1 MGSNKNYSINKRD
14 GIQGIIFKFYIRL
27 YKLLFDKYQLLRQN
41 AHDLNWFY
49 NFSKLFILTTN

>member
-1 MGSNKNYSINKRD
+1 MVSVKNYSINKRD

-41 AHDLNWFY
+41 AHDLN
-49 NFSKLFILTTN
+49 